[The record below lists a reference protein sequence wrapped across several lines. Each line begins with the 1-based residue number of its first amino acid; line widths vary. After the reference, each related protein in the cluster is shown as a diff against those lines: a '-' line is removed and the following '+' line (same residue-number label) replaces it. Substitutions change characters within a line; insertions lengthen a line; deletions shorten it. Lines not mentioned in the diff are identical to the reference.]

1 MRANPFL
8 EPRPMWFVGGPA
20 DLLAWLRRLAAMA
33 PAPCFPV
40 CDTRPFRSTRAR
52 TPAGTDTDRARCR
65 HLAYHDRGAPLFLFL
80 SGQIG
85 QFKLWQWPQYLAM
98 FDLGIVAAQRR
109 WLHPVPDRIWRRCG
123 AAALLA
129 TVAALML
136 LLAIHLAGDSTDVLK
151 QRLHW
156 AATLLAVIEGPLA
169 VGACVWLLGA
179 AQRSLQWL
187 VPGASDRSRGK
198 GQQTTSHE
206 TTGLRSISDPL
217 LRLSEPQRMRGGA
230 YRA

>member
-1 MRANPFL
+1 
-8 EPRPMWFVGGPA
+8 
-20 DLLAWLRRLAAMA
+20 
-33 PAPCFPV
+33 
-40 CDTRPFRSTRAR
+40 
-52 TPAGTDTDRARCR
+52 
-65 HLAYHDRGAPLFLFL
+65 
-80 SGQIG
+80 
-85 QFKLWQWPQYLAM
+85 
-98 FDLGIVAAQRR
+98 
-109 WLHPVPDRIWRRCG
+109 
-123 AAALLA
+123 
-129 TVAALML
+129 ML

-206 TTGLRSISDPL
+206 TTLDCDLFPTLSSGV
-217 LRLSEPQRMRGGA
+217 RLSEPQRMRGGA